1 MTDENMH
8 AVGDD
13 PAWSE
18 SYYFNFIDPV
28 TKLGMFTRMGF
39 RPGNGWADALHVLYL
54 PGKRVAF
61 TYGRREIEAPLTQY
75 DGDLSA
81 GQLAINCLEPFQRWQ
96 VQYDGPAQDIAN
108 AEILLERSK
117 LRPDG
122 WFTPAQLKMDI
133 NFECITKPHYAANSA
148 ANGER
153 GHFEQSGRVT
163 GSVSLDEQT
172 WEVSGYG
179 VRDKSWGPRDW
190 GAGVKTATDNKPAL
204 NSAPAPFVNWFSM
217 NFGDHA
223 ALGGACVRHEDGV
236 MRGEG
241 WLQRDDKSINLHD
254 VVIETQYKPDSIV
267 HTQLQ
272 LTATTDEGEA
282 IAIEGNVLNLCPTK
296 IPMPGG
302 ATFVNEGLAEFRWGE
317 HTGYG
322 IAEHWH
328 AIRL

>member
-81 GQLAINCLEPFQRWQ
+81 GQLAINCIEPFQRWQ

-117 LRPDG
+117 LLRSKLIPTTRHLAIHSNPVNRCVG
-122 WFTPAQLKMDI
+122 LL
-133 NFECITKPHYAANSA
+133 
-148 ANGER
+148 
-153 GHFEQSGRVT
+153 
-163 GSVSLDEQT
+163 SL
-172 WEVSGYG
+172 S
-179 VRDKSWGPRDW
+179 P
-190 GAGVKTATDNKPAL
+190 L
-204 NSAPAPFVNWFSM
+204 NCQDLRLNAPP
-217 NFGDHA
+217 
-223 ALGGACVRHEDGV
+223 C
-236 MRGEG
+236 
-241 WLQRDDKSINLHD
+241 
-254 VVIETQYKPDSIV
+254 
-267 HTQLQ
+267 Q
-272 LTATTDEGEA
+272 LT
-282 IAIEGNVLNLCPTK
+282 
-296 IPMPGG
+296 
-302 ATFVNEGLAEFRWGE
+302 
-317 HTGYG
+317 
-322 IAEHWH
+322 
-328 AIRL
+328 